1 MVVQGGNNN
10 MIVQGCPITQVMDK
24 RDPCGPGNSPAVWL
38 IHNEVQL
45 LYFLLSPQILLCLRV
60 GLGKVTRLSMSRG
73 TGV

>member
-38 IHNEVQL
+38 ILNEVQL
-45 LYFLLSPQILLCLRV
+45 LYFLLSPQILLLNFCFCWNIIHNTQV
-60 GLGKVTRLSMSRG
+60 GVH
-73 TGV
+73 